1 VASGSSSK
9 DDRIA
14 WLWEI
19 AEIANR
25 ADALLDVVNCQEAR
39 EVFERSAAI
48 VGFQTAQIEPF
59 VTHEDRHRARWP

>member
-1 VASGSSSK
+1 MIVLRGFGK
-9 DDRIA
+9 
-14 WLWEI
+14 LPKT
-19 AEIANR
+19 ANG